1 MYILNMHYDYDKFF
15 EDKLKFIAEKSQSIL
30 DVGGGR
36 PFQKVVGKHKDILSG
51 KDYKT
56 LDIDSASKPDIVG
69 DAHGMPIKN
78 ETFDAVLHVYVFEH
92 LHSPHL
98 AAKEIHRVLKPGG
111 YMLGVI
117 PFIHPYHARKDGYRD
132 YWRFSKDGIAVL
144 FKDFKELEIIKI
156 GRYFRAAI
164 GFLPFLWRIRKF
176 LEPVAYIL
184 DRLLIKE
191 SRNTTAGYII
201 FGKK

>member
-1 MYILNMHYDYDKFF
+1 MHYDYDKFF
-15 EDKLKFIAEKSQSIL
+15 EDKLKFIAENSHSIL
-30 DVGGGR
+30 DVGGGH
-36 PFQKVVGKHKDILSG
+36 PFQKIMGRNKNILDG

-56 LDIDSASKPDIVG
+56 LDIDEASKPDIVG
-69 DAHGMPIKN
+69 DAHDMPIEDN
-78 ETFDAVLHVYVFEH
+78 SLDAVLHVYVFEH

-111 YMLGVI
+111 YMLGIV
-117 PFIHPYHARKDGYRD
+117 PFIHPYHARKNGYRD
-132 YWRFSKDGIAVL
+132 YLRFSKDGLEVL
-144 FKDFKELEIIKI
+144 FKDFKEIELFKI

-164 GFLPFLWRIRKF
+164 GFLPFLWRFRKS
-176 LEPVAYIL
+176 LEAIAYVL
-184 DRLLIKE
+184 DRLFIKD